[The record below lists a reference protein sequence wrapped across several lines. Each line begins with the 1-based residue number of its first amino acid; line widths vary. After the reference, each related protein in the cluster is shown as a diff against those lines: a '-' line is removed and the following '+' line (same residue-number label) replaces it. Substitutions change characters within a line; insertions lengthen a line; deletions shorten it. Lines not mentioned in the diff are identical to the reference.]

1 MHQRRSPS
9 SHADG
14 GGISHTKRED
24 RDLQQSREPPSM
36 KALRDAIPP
45 HCFKPNGLISM
56 SYIFRDIICIAALAI
71 SATYIPLVESTL
83 LRWSLWSV
91 YGFVQGLFFTGL
103 WILAHECGHGALF
116 NQSILNNTFGFTLH
130 SFLCVPFYS
139 WKYSHGRHHR
149 YTNHME
155 RDTAFVPSRE
165 GQSGVQEAIEKLFDL
180 AEDTPV
186 LSLLMLVGH
195 QVLGWPLYLLFE
207 ITAGSRSSPVPEER
221 RKSSLTRSHFDPLAG
236 IYTREQAPFILLS
249 DLGLMATATGLYF
262 LAQTV
267 GSSTTALLYVLPYL
281 WVNHWIGE
289 QRSPQGRHSTDQ
301 SQSQLLSCTT
311 IIPTSRITRPML
323 GAFKKA
329 LSQLLTESL
338 ASSVVTSF
346 MGSSSS
352 M

>member
-1 MHQRRSPS
+1 
-9 SHADG
+9 
-14 GGISHTKRED
+14 
-24 RDLQQSREPPSM
+24 M

-45 HCFKPNGLISM
+45 HCFKPNALISM

-71 SATYIPLVESTL
+71 SATYIPLLESTL

-91 YGFVQGLFFTGL
+91 YGFIQGLFFTGV

-116 NQSILNNTFGFTLH
+116 NRSILNNAFGFTLH

-139 WKYSHGRHHR
+139 WKYSHARHHR

-165 GQSGVQEAIEKLFDL
+165 GQGGVQEAIEKLFDL

-207 ITAGSRSSPVPEER
+207 ITAGSRSSPVPKER
-221 RKSSLTRSHFDPLAG
+221 RESSLTSSHFDPWAG
-236 IYTREQAPFILLS
+236 IYTCEQSPFILLS
-249 DLGLMATATGLYF
+249 DLGLMATATGLYL

-289 QRSPQGRHSTDQ
+289 HRKPQSRHDTDQ
-301 SQSQLLSCTT
+301 LQLQLPSCTT
-311 IIPTSRITRPML
+311 IIPTSHITRLML

-329 LSQLLTESL
+329 PFRLSTESS
-338 ASSVVTSF
+338 ASLVVTSS
-346 MGSSSS
+346 MELSSS